1 MLDGVVVWLLFW
13 TAEIARPCLADVTTH
28 KQRRN
33 EAIRER
39 VFCVAA
45 KLFLLSFHLEL
56 RRGDFYSGFFDSF
69 FPVFLKRTSTFNYS
83 TQHYFTTTD
92 TPTIIWYVSSPS

>member
-1 MLDGVVVWLLFW
+1 M
-13 TAEIARPCLADVTTH
+13 ENSARPCLAEVTTH

-33 EAIRER
+33 EAIREWER

-56 RRGDFYSGFFDSF
+56 RRGISILDSLTPF
-69 FPVFLKRTSTFNYS
+69 FLKRTSTFNYS
-83 TQHYFTTTD
+83 TQHYFYPNLPEEGIVHPTTTD